1 MSLKELGDG
10 AIKWWPILLACIG
23 GIAVTAVAFAQLKDV
38 TTRVEKAEARFERI
52 EWYLVKIGTKMG
64 VDFDR

>member
-1 MSLKELGDG
+1 MSIKDFSDG

-23 GIAVTAVAFAQLKDV
+23 GIAVTAVAFDKLQDV
-38 TTRVEKAEARFERI
+38 TTRVEKAEGRFQKI
-52 EWYLVKIGTKMG
+52 EWYLVRIGTKMG